1 MKNKKIKLLFFGDSM
16 LCGTGFSTVSKN
28 ILKRLY
34 DTGNYDITCIA
45 INYFGDPH
53 ELPYKMFPAAYNRQ
67 GDVYGRQRLLDILRE
82 KKHKF
87 DILLTLQDTF
97 IMATIGEAIKKL
109 RDGFIYEKEIFD
121 EEKKETVKK
130 KVFQKGR
137 GFKWIY
143 YYPIDATPEKE
154 WIEKSVAYA
163 DVAIPY
169 TNYARRECEKLV
181 KRKYEVIYHGFD
193 QKTFFPMEEKEK
205 TEFKEKFFKE
215 NRLDNCYLLVNV
227 NRNQMRKGYLETMM
241 AFKIFNKIIPN
252 SVLYTHCDLYDP
264 AGYDLMK
271 VAQKLG
277 VSDNWLYPNPETY
290 KKGIKFPDSFING
303 LYNIADANISTTNGE
318 GFGLSMLESMA
329 AKTVNVFP
337 DNTAISE
344 VLADGRGILVKSGN
358 KPNNIMCNGPLD
370 NNQIRPT
377 VDVEDMVNKL
387 VWAYSHPQA
396 VKEIEEKARDWA
408 IENLNWD
415 KIVPAFDKLIKE
427 TIKWQKE

>member
-137 GFKWIY
+137 GFKWI
-143 YYPIDATPEKE
+143 
-154 WIEKSVAYA
+154 
-163 DVAIPY
+163 
-169 TNYARRECEKLV
+169 
-181 KRKYEVIYHGFD
+181 
-193 QKTFFPMEEKEK
+193 
-205 TEFKEKFFKE
+205 
-215 NRLDNCYLLVNV
+215 
-227 NRNQMRKGYLETMM
+227 
-241 AFKIFNKIIPN
+241 
-252 SVLYTHCDLYDP
+252 
-264 AGYDLMK
+264 
-271 VAQKLG
+271 
-277 VSDNWLYPNPETY
+277 
-290 KKGIKFPDSFING
+290 
-303 LYNIADANISTTNGE
+303 
-318 GFGLSMLESMA
+318 
-329 AKTVNVFP
+329 
-337 DNTAISE
+337 
-344 VLADGRGILVKSGN
+344 
-358 KPNNIMCNGPLD
+358 
-370 NNQIRPT
+370 
-377 VDVEDMVNKL
+377 
-387 VWAYSHPQA
+387 
-396 VKEIEEKARDWA
+396 
-408 IENLNWD
+408 
-415 KIVPAFDKLIKE
+415 
-427 TIKWQKE
+427 